1 VGARLTPLHIA
12 AGLGDVGTVRALLSD
27 GADPSALESECGA
40 SALHLAAQAGSSA
53 VGRALLD
60 AGAFLNLQTP
70 VRGLT
75 PLMSAVWYRQPSM
88 VEFLLQQPKI
98 NVELR
103 AVTGETALDLL
114 RFDTREDDV
123 CGIEQQRRISEL
135 FADHSRRRS
144 AELSAQPLFAALTD
158 VSLNDADREAA
169 VRALLD
175 ESGAKL
181 PVDTESPVFSSRNDG
196 LTPLLVA
203 VRDGNVGAV
212 AALLAAGADQTL
224 TDEYMHAVPAH
235 KATYGG
241 HAEVL
246 QLLANAPGFDVV
258 INAQGPFNG
267 YTPLHDAVWHGHTAC
282 VRVLVDAGARLDLKG
297 LDGKTPADLAQEYG
311 YDDCLALLQKAL

>member
-1 VGARLTPLHIA
+1 
-12 AGLGDVGTVRALLSD
+12 
-27 GADPSALESECGA
+27 
-40 SALHLAAQAGSSA
+40 
-53 VGRALLD
+53 
-60 AGAFLNLQTP
+60 
-70 VRGLT
+70 
-75 PLMSAVWYRQPSM
+75 
-88 VEFLLQQPKI
+88 
-98 NVELR
+98 
-103 AVTGETALDLL
+103 
-114 RFDTREDDV
+114 
-123 CGIEQQRRISEL
+123 
-135 FADHSRRRS
+135 
-144 AELSAQPLFAALTD
+144 
-158 VSLNDADREAA
+158 
-169 VRALLD
+169 
-175 ESGAKL
+175 
-181 PVDTESPVFSSRNDG
+181 
-196 LTPLLVA
+196 
-203 VRDGNVGAV
+203 V

>member
-1 VGARLTPLHIA
+1 
-12 AGLGDVGTVRALLSD
+12 LGDVVTVQALLNG
-27 GADPSALESECGA
+27 GADPSALEPECGA
-40 SALHLAAQAGSSA
+40 SPLHLAAQAGSPA
-53 VGRALLD
+53 VGQALLD
-60 AGAFLNLQTP
+60 AGAFLNLRTP
-70 VRGLT
+70 VRGFT
-75 PLMSAVWYRQPSM
+75 PLMSAVWYRKPSM
-88 VEFLLQQPKI
+88 VEFLLQQPRI

-114 RFDTREDDV
+114 QFTARDDDV
-123 CGIEQQRRISEL
+123 CAMEQKRRISEL
-135 FADHSRRRS
+135 FTDYSRRRS
-144 AELSAQPLFAALTD
+144 AELSAQPLFTALTD
-158 VSLNDADREAA
+158 MALNDADRAAA

-175 ESGAKL
+175 ESEAKL
-181 PVDTESPVFSSRNDG
+181 PVDTVSPVFSSGKNG

-203 VRDGNVGAV
+203 ARDGNVGAV

-235 KATYGG
+235 KAAYSG

-297 LDGKTPADLAQEYG
+297 HDSKTPADLAQEYG
-311 YDDCLALLQKAL
+311 YDDCLALLQEAL